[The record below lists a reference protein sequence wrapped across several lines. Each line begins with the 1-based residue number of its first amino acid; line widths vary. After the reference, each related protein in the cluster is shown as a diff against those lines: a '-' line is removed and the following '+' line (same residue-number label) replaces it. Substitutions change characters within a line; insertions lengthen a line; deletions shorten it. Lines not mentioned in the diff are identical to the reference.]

1 MTTDNGMD
9 TEALPIG
16 RDRTIICLQRRIRLL
31 EGLLQMALQAMQDL
45 PMGPLVRQELQEIER
60 EISRVRTATHIDRK
74 C

>member
-1 MTTDNGMD
+1 MTEDNGMD

-45 PMGPLVRQELQEIER
+45 PLSPMVRRELQEIER
-60 EISRVRTATHIDRK
+60 ELAHVRSTNHSSTE
-74 C
+74 